1 MNNLVRIGTRGSAL
15 ALWQARQVKNM
26 LGNLGLKSALVPI
39 SSSGDKALQK
49 PLYEMGVQ
57 GIFTKEL
64 DVALLEGQIDVAVH
78 SMKDVPTQLPIGIT
92 TAFIPKRGPV
102 ADVFISKSEAWENN
116 KSVVATSSLRRA
128 AQWMHKYPHHS
139 IIDVRGNV
147 PTRLKKLETLDCEGT
162 IMAIAGLKRLEI
174 LPKPHAVLDWMVPA
188 PAQGALLVTALESSK
203 ELLAKLSP
211 LNHDETALCVAQ
223 ERIFLRE
230 LEGGCT
236 APIGALAKIEGDQI
250 HFVGNITQKGGKE
263 QRVFDQYLPIEN
275 AHDIGSVAAKNLLS
289 QDAKAL
295 LNG

>member
-15 ALWQARQVKNM
+15 ALWQARQAQNM
-26 LGNLGLKSALVPI
+26 LGIVGLRSELVPI

-64 DVALLEGQIDVAVH
+64 DAALLEGQIDVAVH
-78 SMKDVPTQLPIGIT
+78 SMKDVPTQRPKGIT
-92 TAFIPKRGPV
+92 TAFIPTRGPV
-102 ADVFISKSEAWENN
+102 ADVFIFKNKAWEAN

-139 IIDVRGNV
+139 IIDIRGNV

-162 IMAIAGLKRLEI
+162 IMAIAGLKRLEM
-174 LPKPHAVLDWMVPA
+174 LPKRHTVLDWMVPA
-188 PAQGALLVTALESSK
+188 PAQGALLVTALEASK
-203 ELLAKLSP
+203 DLLAKLSP
-211 LNHDETALCVAQ
+211 LNDDETALCVAQ

-275 AHDIGSVAAKNLLS
+275 AHDIGSVAAKKLLS

>member
-15 ALWQARQVKNM
+15 ALWQARQAQNM
-26 LGNLGLKSALVPI
+26 LGIVGLRSELVPI

-64 DVALLEGQIDVAVH
+64 DAALLEGQIDVAVH
-78 SMKDVPTQLPIGIT
+78 SMKDVPTQLPKGIT

-102 ADVFISKSEAWENN
+102 ADVFIFKNEAWEVN

-139 IIDVRGNV
+139 IIDIRGNV

-162 IMAIAGLKRLEI
+162 IMAIAGLKRLEM
-174 LPKPHAVLDWMVPA
+174 LPKRHTVLDWMVPA
-188 PAQGALLVTALESSK
+188 PAQGALLVTALEASK
-203 ELLAKLSP
+203 DLLAKLSP
-211 LNHDETALCVAQ
+211 LNDDETALCVAQ

-275 AHDIGSVAAKNLLS
+275 AHDIGSVAAKKLLS

>member
-15 ALWQARQVKNM
+15 ALWQARQAQNM
-26 LGNLGLKSALVPI
+26 LGIVGLRSELVPI

-64 DVALLEGQIDVAVH
+64 DAALLEGQIDVAVH
-78 SMKDVPTQLPIGIT
+78 SMKDVPTQLPKGIT

-102 ADVFISKSEAWENN
+102 ADVFIFKNEAWEVN

-139 IIDVRGNV
+139 IIDIGGNV

-162 IMAIAGLKRLEI
+162 IMAIAGLKRLEM
-174 LPKPHAVLDWMVPA
+174 LPKRHTVLDWMVPA
-188 PAQGALLVTALESSK
+188 PAQGALLVTALEASK
-203 ELLAKLSP
+203 DLLAKLSP
-211 LNHDETALCVAQ
+211 LNDDETALCVAQ

-275 AHDIGSVAAKNLLS
+275 AHDIGSVAAKKLLS

>member
-15 ALWQARQVKNM
+15 ALWQARQAQNM
-26 LGNLGLKSALVPI
+26 LGIVGLRSELVPI

-64 DVALLEGQIDVAVH
+64 DAALLEGQIDVAVH
-78 SMKDVPTQLPIGIT
+78 SMKDVPTQLPKGIT

-102 ADVFISKSEAWENN
+102 TDVFIFKNKAWEAN

-139 IIDVRGNV
+139 IIDIRGNV

-162 IMAIAGLKRLEI
+162 IMAIAGLKRLEM
-174 LPKPHAVLDWMVPA
+174 LPKRHTVLDWMVPA
-188 PAQGALLVTALESSK
+188 PAQGALLVTALEASK
-203 ELLAKLSP
+203 DLLAKLSP
-211 LNHDETALCVAQ
+211 LNDDETALCVAQ

-275 AHDIGSVAAKNLLS
+275 AHDIGSFAAKKLLS